1 MGFVNKSQG
10 TVSGVEG
17 DTNKYVV
24 ANLQYPIDLDISE
37 EYGGHKVV
45 FFINVPANSAV
56 ATGKVYSQMFDE
68 GVDNVQ
74 FGTGTTDLPPNKY
87 MSKSGDKIKEA
98 ANVAPVRAGIEALG
112 IKASV
117 LEKYKRLTSAIS
129 LYMPNELTTGYS
141 VNWDTE
147 DMSSLAIYDQFAGA
161 ANKAGASMGLS
172 KSAGDNA
179 AAVGGGIADAAK
191 IAMGSVANKAFQSG
205 RMRFAEKAL
214 GVTYGNSKSEQLF
227 KSVDFRT
234 FQFNFQFSPKSEAEG
249 KNVLNIVRMFRYHML
264 PEYLRADNF
273 LYIYP
278 SEFDIKYYRQDKE
291 NEYLEK
297 QMTAVLTNFT
307 VNYTPNG
314 QFVTF
319 DNGMPTQINV
329 AMTFKELALPTKET
343 SPFYKSGI

>member
-10 TVSGVEG
+10 TVSGVDG

-68 GVDNVQ
+68 GADNVQ

-87 MSKSGDKIKEA
+87 MSKSGDKIKEL
-98 ANVAPVRAGIEALG
+98 ANVGAVRSGIEALG
-112 IKASV
+112 IRATV
-117 LEKYKRLTSAIS
+117 LEKPKRLTSAIS

-147 DMSSLAIYDQFAGA
+147 DMSDLAFYDQLAGA
-161 ANKAGASMGLS
+161 ANKAVKGGNL
-172 KSAGDNA
+172 KSAASA
-179 AAVGGGIADAAK
+179 ASDVGSALVGK
-191 IAMGSVANKAFQSG
+191 IANDAFKSG
-205 RMRFAEKAL
+205 KMRFAEKAL
-214 GVTYGNSKSEQLF
+214 GVTYGNSKAEQLF

-264 PEYLRADNF
+264 PEYLKADNF

-278 SEFDIKYYRQDKE
+278 SEFDVKYYRQDKE

-329 AMTFKELALPTKET
+329 AMTFKELAVPTKET